1 MLVQGDYKYIY
12 YVKERPVLFNM
23 RKDPQEMN
31 DLAADPAYAD
41 ILKVFEQTLQSICDP
56 DAVADHA
63 KRDLGLIGPG
73 GLDYT
78 D

>member
-1 MLVQGDYKYIY
+1 
-12 YVKERPVLFNM
+12 M